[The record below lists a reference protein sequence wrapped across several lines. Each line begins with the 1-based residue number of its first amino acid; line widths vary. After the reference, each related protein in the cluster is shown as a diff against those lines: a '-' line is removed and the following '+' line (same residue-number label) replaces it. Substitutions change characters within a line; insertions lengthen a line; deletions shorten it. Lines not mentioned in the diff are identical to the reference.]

1 MNSIKEGFKV
11 GGLKFICSVGAQT
24 RLQLSLQLIHQGIQ
38 RGSWS
43 ASISS
48 LEWNI
53 ERIYQIQN
61 IPNITQ

>member
-38 RGSWS
+38 PVLGVLLFLPWNGTSRGFVE
-43 ASISS
+43 
-48 LEWNI
+48 LV
-53 ERIYQIQN
+53 
-61 IPNITQ
+61 IPAHH